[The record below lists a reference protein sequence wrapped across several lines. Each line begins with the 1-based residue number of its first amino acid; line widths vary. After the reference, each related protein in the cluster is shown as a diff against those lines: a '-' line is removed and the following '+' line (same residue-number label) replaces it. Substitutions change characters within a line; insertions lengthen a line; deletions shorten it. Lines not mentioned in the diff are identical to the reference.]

1 MFFQQFFVCSFVCFV
16 FSFSIIAPDRLSM
29 EPCSPFL
36 ALFELR
42 SLDQEVR
49 VKSTHSL
56 AACAIAAHV
65 ALNRWAGSPNV
76 VFWELI
82 G

>member
-1 MFFQQFFVCSFVCFV
+1 
-16 FSFSIIAPDRLSM
+16 M